1 MKIRTDFVTNSSSSS
16 FVAVIVHTK
25 DGKQYRGEYNSGNN
39 SMQGDDDFNP
49 KQKELDALENCGQL
63 VDKMFEWF
71 KATFIDEFLPEEYDY
86 SEGDF
91 DKIRTIPISDV
102 KKLEISS
109 MVDYEEFA
117 VGSDITYN
125 CETKKRRRVNT
136 GYDFNEF

>member
-1 MKIRTDFVTNSSSSS
+1 
-16 FVAVIVHTK
+16 
-25 DGKQYRGEYNSGNN
+25 
-39 SMQGDDDFNP
+39 
-49 KQKELDALENCGQL
+49 
-63 VDKMFEWF
+63 MFEWF
-71 KATFIDEFLPEEYDY
+71 KSTFIDEFLPEEYDY

-91 DKIRTIPISDV
+91 DKIRVIPISDV